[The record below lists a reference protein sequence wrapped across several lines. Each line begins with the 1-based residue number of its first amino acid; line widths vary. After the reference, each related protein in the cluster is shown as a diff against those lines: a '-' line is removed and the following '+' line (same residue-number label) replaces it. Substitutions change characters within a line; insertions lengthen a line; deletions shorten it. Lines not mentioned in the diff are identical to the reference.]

1 VGLYQAKKLQHSKEM
16 MKRTIY
22 RMGKVFA
29 NQASDK
35 GLLSKIHK
43 ELN

>member
-1 VGLYQAKKLQHSKEM
+1 
-16 MKRTIY
+16 
-22 RMGKVFA
+22 MGKVFA

-43 ELN
+43 ELNWIA